1 MISKMKKHIS
11 STKGLAYVPICFLV
25 MFICLL
31 TSIVMLYMGL
41 MAQVQIQKRDVKL
54 KLDSHI
60 TKYAVEAFDSIKQGE
75 KYTEVIDL
83 ATLKQTAYTS
93 LGFSASDASYTYENG
108 NCTMSRPAITAL
120 SGEGFGLSATYT
132 ASFPIVWN
140 GKVYAD
146 LEVPLT
152 VTSYYKFK

>member
-1 MISKMKKHIS
+1 MSKKINRILTSKDGMS
-11 STKGLAYVPICFLV
+11 YVPCCFLIF
-25 MFICLL
+25 FICILVSVL
-31 TSIVMLYMGL
+31 ILYMGL

-54 KLDSHI
+54 KLDNHI
-60 TKYAVEAFDSIKQGE
+60 TEYAVKAFNSIKQGE

-93 LGFSASDASYTYENG
+93 LGFSASDANYAYENG
-108 NCTMSRPAITAL
+108 NCTMSRPTITAL

-146 LEVPLT
+146 LEIPLT
-152 VTSYYKFK
+152 VTSYYKLK

>member
-1 MISKMKKHIS
+1 MISKIKKHIS
-11 STKGLAYVPICFLV
+11 STEGLAYVPICFLV

-54 KLDSHI
+54 KLDNHI
-60 TKYAVEAFDSIKQGE
+60 TQYAVEAFDSIKQGE
-75 KYTEVIDL
+75 NYIEAINLSKL
-83 ATLKQTAYTS
+83 QQTAYAS
-93 LGFSASDASYTYENG
+93 LGFSASDVSYTYENG
-108 NCTMSRPAITAL
+108 NCTMSRPTITVL
-120 SGEGFGLSATYT
+120 SGEGVGLSATYI

-140 GKVYAD
+140 SKTYAD

-152 VTSYYKFK
+152 VISYYKFK

>member
-1 MISKMKKHIS
+1 MISKIKKHIS
-11 STKGLAYVPICFLV
+11 STEGLAYVPICFLV

-54 KLDSHI
+54 KLDSYI
-60 TKYAVEAFDSIKQGE
+60 TEYAVEAFDSIKQGE
-75 KYTEVIDL
+75 KYAAAIDL
-83 ATLKQTAYTS
+83 SKLEQSAYAS
-93 LGFSASDASYTYENG
+93 LGFSASNTSYTYENG
-108 NCTMSRPAITAL
+108 NCTMSRPTITVL
-120 SGEGFGLSATYT
+120 SGEGLGISVSYM

-140 GKVYAD
+140 GKTYTD
-146 LEVPLT
+146 LEIPLT